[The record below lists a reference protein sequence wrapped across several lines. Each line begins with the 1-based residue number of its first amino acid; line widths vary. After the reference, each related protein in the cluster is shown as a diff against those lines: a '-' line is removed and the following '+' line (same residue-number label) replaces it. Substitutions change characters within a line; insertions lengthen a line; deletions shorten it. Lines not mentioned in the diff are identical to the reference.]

1 MRRIVLSILGLG
13 LVLSSCSNE
22 EQAQAVNA
30 ESVTTSSRSAVDL
43 PRYKDCNIMEVLEK
57 QKKDNP
63 GLAKKMENIEKH
75 TQRIIAAKGQQVT
88 AKGKPGGSGGGT
100 TVTPYEGEINIKVV
114 VHILELASAPISQS
128 QIDSQI
134 AVLNEDF
141 NGTNSDL
148 VLAPAEFAAVS
159 GSANMNFVLHAVER
173 KTTTQSVWYADDKAK
188 YASEGGFDA
197 WDSSKYLNIWVVP
210 QLKSGTR
217 TLLGY
222 AQFPGGS
229 SATDGLMIASY
240 CFGTNGTAQSPF
252 DLGRTATHEIG
263 HWLNLRHIWGDG
275 RCNQDDFV
283 ADTPTSDAP
292 NYGCPSYPTVN
303 CRSTDMTMNY
313 MDYTDD
319 PCMYM
324 FSEGQVDRMR
334 ALFASGGARESLIQ

>member
-1 MRRIVLSILGLG
+1 MFSILGLG
-13 LVLSSCSNE
+13 LILSTSSCSNE
-22 EQAQAVNA
+22 EQTQGVNS
-30 ESVTTSSRSAVDL
+30 ETSLSSARSAKVDL
-43 PRYKDCNIMEVLEK
+43 PKYKDCKIMDILEK
-57 QKKDNP
+57 KKKENP

-75 TQRIIAAKGQQVT
+75 TQRYVNAKKT
-88 AKGKPGGSGGGT
+88 NGKPGTGGSGTGP
-100 TVTPYEGEINIKVV
+100 TPFNGEINIKVV
-114 VHILELASAPISQS
+114 VHILELATAPITQA

-141 NGTNSDL
+141 NGTNSDFI
-148 VLAPAEFAAVS
+148 LAPAEFAAV
-159 GSANMNFVLHAVER
+159 GGNANMNFVLHAVER
-173 KTTTQSVWYADDKAK
+173 KTTTQAQWFADDKAK
-188 YASEGGFDA
+188 YASQGGFDA

-210 QLKSGTR
+210 QLKSGSS

-222 AQFPGGS
+222 AQFPGGDPT
-229 SATDGLMIASY
+229 TDGLMIASY
-240 CFGTNGTAQSPF
+240 CFGTTGTAQSPF

-275 RCNQDDFV
+275 RCRQDDFV
-283 ADTPTSDAP
+283 ADTPSSDAP

-324 FSEGQVDRMR
+324 FTDGQVDRMR
-334 ALFASGGARESLIQ
+334 ALFAAGGARESLIQ